1 MEQALGWQRPA
12 GPAVMIRRW
21 SEQTGEGVSRPRLL
35 GRVWRTV
42 GPPLRWGPKRRG
54 RFEEML
60 APVRAQWLLQKVF

>member
-1 MEQALGWQRPA
+1 MF
-12 GPAVMIRRW
+12 RRW

-60 APVRAQWLLQKVF
+60 APVRAQWLLRKVF